1 MRCNRTGTPRLQRN
15 SRAPRRRSRSRRRVG
30 WPRRRCVAVVDS
42 ARCCRPPA
50 GASCHQKD
58 APRSAGGAIQTGG
71 LNPERR
77 HPRDAACG
85 PRIAE
90 SDARFGGAVV
100 TPIWGSCGMALSA
113 TAGAPAG
120 RSAASGCGCL
130 HRAPV
135 QLAGGRGRRGGRPGS
150 KFVPDAR
157 AAALGRAQG
166 GNDAACERAKHQ
178 DYAAMVYARSRSP
191 SYLTAGDAARRGEGR
206 PINKVRFSTIYY

>member
-1 MRCNRTGTPRLQRN
+1 MDWAAIRLRG
-15 SRAPRRRSRSRRRVG
+15 SPPFVFAAPRF
-30 WPRRRCVAVVDS
+30 PVACD
-42 ARCCRPPA
+42 RK
-50 GASCHQKD
+50 G

-71 LNPERR
+71 LQPERR

-90 SDARFGGAVV
+90 SHARFGGAVV

-120 RSAASGCGCL
+120 RSGASGRGCR
-130 HRAPV
+130 HRVPV

-157 AAALGRAQG
+157 AATLGRAQG
-166 GNDAACERAKHQ
+166 GNDAACERAKQQ
-178 DYAAMVYARSRSP
+178 DYVAMVYAKARSP
-191 SYLTAGDAARRGEGR
+191 SFLTAGGAAR
-206 PINKVRFSTIYY
+206 

>member
-58 APRSAGGAIQTGG
+58 APRSAGGAIQSGG

-90 SDARFGGAVV
+90 SDGRFGGAVV
-100 TPIWGSCGMALSA
+100 TPIWSSCGMALSV
-113 TAGAPAG
+113 TAGALAG
-120 RSAASGCGCL
+120 RSGASGRGCC
-130 HRAPV
+130 HRVPGRA
-135 QLAGGRGRRGGRPGS
+135 AGGRQRRGRRPGGLAL
-150 KFVPDAR
+150 PDAR
-157 AAALGRAQG
+157 AAALGHAQG
-166 GNDAACERAKHQ
+166 GNDAACERAKQQ

-191 SYLTAGDAARRGEGR
+191 SFLTAGVAAWRGEGR
-206 PINKVRFSTIYY
+206 QIIKVRFSTIYN